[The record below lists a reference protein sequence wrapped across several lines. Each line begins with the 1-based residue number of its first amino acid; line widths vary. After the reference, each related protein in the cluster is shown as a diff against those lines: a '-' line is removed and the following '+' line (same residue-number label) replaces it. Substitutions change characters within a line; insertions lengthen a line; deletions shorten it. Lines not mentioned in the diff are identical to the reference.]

1 MAVRWGRERSRSA
14 SALDAARRPV
24 SRYSAAVPDPEVNEP
39 VPEPEPTH
47 DSATSSTEPRHSRA
61 RTALP
66 WVLGTAVIL
75 TLAVA
80 GGLLTAY
87 VVANLRAVPPPA
99 ALLTPTPTL
108 PPLLT
113 PSPSATPSPTESL
126 PQPRRT
132 PTAPPTVT
140 PEPTPF
146 IHVVQK
152 GESLTHIAN
161 LYGITVGDIL
171 ALNDIAH
178 PNRIQPGMEL
188 LIPGWAPNRP

>member
-1 MAVRWGRERSRSA
+1 MTRSGRRSTP
-14 SALDAARRPV
+14 DAARRAV
-24 SRYSAAVPDPEVNEP
+24 SRYSAAVPDPEVSEP
-39 VPEPEPTH
+39 AQGPTP
-47 DSATSSTEPRHSRA
+47 DPAASLKPSRRSRA

-66 WVLGTAVIL
+66 WVLGTAAIL

-99 ALLTPTPTL
+99 ALLTPTPSL
-108 PPLLT
+108 PPLVT

-146 IHVVQK
+146 IHVVQQ

-171 ALNDIAH
+171 ALNNIKH

>member
-1 MAVRWGRERSRSA
+1 MAPQVAPRTAW
-14 SALDAARRPV
+14 LPV
-24 SRYSAAVPDPEVNEP
+24 SSYSAAVPEPEANEP
-39 VPEPEPTH
+39 RPTPEPSIRPK
-47 DSATSSTEPRHSRA
+47 APPRSRA

-66 WVLGTAVIL
+66 WLLGTALVL

-99 ALLTPTPTL
+99 ALLTPAPTL
-108 PPLLT
+108 PAGTAP
-113 PSPSATPSPTESL
+113 PPSATPAATEST

-132 PTAPPTVT
+132 PTAPPVVT

-146 IHVVQK
+146 VHVVQQ
-152 GESLTHIAN
+152 GESLHYIAS
-161 LYGITVGDIL
+161 LYGVTVDDIL
-171 ALNDIAH
+171 ALNNIKN
-178 PNRIQPGMEL
+178 PNRIHAGDEL

>member
-1 MAVRWGRERSRSA
+1 VDATGWDRRSA
-14 SALDAARRPV
+14 PDAARQPV

-39 VPEPEPTH
+39 ALGP
-47 DSATSSTEPRHSRA
+47 SADPATPLNPPRRSRA
-61 RTALP
+61 RSALP

-87 VVANLRAVPPPA
+87 AVANLRAVPPPA

-108 PPLLT
+108 PPIAT
-113 PSPSATPSPTESL
+113 PTPSATPSPIESL

-132 PTAPPTVT
+132 PTPPPTVT
-140 PEPTPF
+140 PQPTPF
-146 IHVVQK
+146 IHVVQQ

-161 LYGITVGDIL
+161 LYGITVADIL
-171 ALNDIAH
+171 ALNDIKH

-188 LIPGWAPNRP
+188 LIPGWAPSHP